1 VRFWVQQRLLRAPM
15 PLTCDRALPPDTPG
29 QRDTWMPAFLMALA
43 YEAAGGLDMAVKN
56 ATQLLCLLRRRP
68 GATGAWPCV
77 WRAIAAGIGQQ
88 HGADVRLTAVPE

>member
-1 VRFWVQQRLLRAPM
+1 
-15 PLTCDRALPPDTPG
+15 
-29 QRDTWMPAFLMALA
+29 MALA
-43 YEAAGGLDMAVKN
+43 YEAADGLDRLVAMDRAATRAVAGRGRHSRAAPLVSATSLAGGLDMAVKN